1 MKFHWSGHIR
11 DFLLTL
17 FKKKSSFIFYYK
29 GLSLKRCMS
38 VSSFCLKSSVR
49 FLVVA
54 RNQTPALTSKA
65 LSSPLQSRFIPR
77 LTNSDESYIHEGA
90 DSSTLCGT
98 GPY

>member
-54 RNQTPALTSKA
+54 RNQTPALTSKKTGRLVRLRRTLID
-65 LSSPLQSRFIPR
+65 LSVAMLP
-77 LTNSDESYIHEGA
+77 G
-90 DSSTLCGT
+90 
-98 GPY
+98 